1 MANIPKIKKFAL
13 QVLRTEK
20 NISTFSRILS
30 SVSDVTFNPLTN
42 RQIQSFGDSY
52 GHQLTSLRWLYCCL

>member
-13 QVLRTEK
+13 QVLRTEN

-42 RQIQSFGDSY
+42 RQI
-52 GHQLTSLRWLYCCL
+52 